1 MIPARVASIY
11 GRSRARVAALRPWTV
26 GLAMGLLAF
35 CLVGTGSA
43 WFLARDRGELLS
55 RSSANLASSSVI
67 GANFVERTIGTLDV
81 VVSIG
86 LEAYASG
93 ELSLDDLGGW
103 LSKRAP
109 GAEQLKA
116 LNDHA
121 IAGHDGRIIYAA
133 NPGAIG
139 VNVADRPYFTVHRDG
154 KAQGIYIGKPV
165 RSRAA
170 PHRRIVPLSWALR
183 DSRGEFIGV
192 VTVVASWRLYAEVF
206 DRLRTDPDQLVGLL
220 EPEGRVYALD
230 LHHWGDTETE
240 PYHPHFLER
249 LGALPADQPKVQII
263 GDEIVAQ
270 AQVKGFHL
278 RVFTSLPIAT
288 VLRPWWMLCYLISGA
303 TLAISLGT
311 GLLFGLL
318 QRHFHALRL
327 MVASARTAQE
337 RAEAGERA
345 KAQFLAAMSHEI
357 RTPMTGVLGMAD
369 LLSAESLEPR
379 QRGYVQAIRTS
390 GRHLLSVINDV
401 LDFSRAD
408 ADGLV
413 LEHVDFASAQMM
425 EQIRSIMAP
434 QARDRGLT
442 LEFQIDGSVPGTLH
456 GDPTR
461 LRQILVNLIGN
472 GLKFTSQGGV
482 VVGWTCTSEGAGQCR
497 CRLEVRDTGIGIPV
511 ERRADLFQAFTQ
523 VDLSTTRKYGGS
535 GLGLA
540 ICRQLVEAMGGRIG
554 IESEPGKG
562 SLFWFEVTLEESDAP
577 VSEAVAGEV
586 DAIRPLRILVA
597 EDVEIN
603 RDLLRAML
611 GRDGHHVTM
620 VENGQE
626 AVAAVAAQPFD
637 VVLMDMQMPMMD
649 GIEATRRI
657 RTLPTPT
664 GQVPIVA
671 LTANVMESEREHCLQ
686 AGMDRV
692 LTKPID
698 WPELSR
704 MLSELA
710 VEAPAATASAGFPE
724 KPQVLMAEPEPRAS
738 DLLDRSRIEDLGKI
752 TGRDRLQGFLRSA
765 LASAENLLA
774 EMTAHRDD
782 QAEIVKI
789 AHRLAG
795 TAPSVGLA
803 RIGAIAREI
812 EHRALGGGPIEPSLD
827 VLQEALA
834 ATRAELERSGLL
846 TSS

>member
-1 MIPARVASIY
+1 
-11 GRSRARVAALRPWTV
+11 
-26 GLAMGLLAF
+26 
-35 CLVGTGSA
+35 
-43 WFLARDRGELLS
+43 
-55 RSSANLASSSVI
+55 
-67 GANFVERTIGTLDV
+67 
-81 VVSIG
+81 
-86 LEAYASG
+86 
-93 ELSLDDLGGW
+93 
-103 LSKRAP
+103 
-109 GAEQLKA
+109 
-116 LNDHA
+116 
-121 IAGHDGRIIYAA
+121 
-133 NPGAIG
+133 
-139 VNVADRPYFTVHRDG
+139 
-154 KAQGIYIGKPV
+154 
-165 RSRAA
+165 
-170 PHRRIVPLSWALR
+170 
-183 DSRGEFIGV
+183 
-192 VTVVASWRLYAEVF
+192 
-206 DRLRTDPDQLVGLL
+206 
-220 EPEGRVYALD
+220 
-230 LHHWGDTETE
+230 
-240 PYHPHFLER
+240 
-249 LGALPADQPKVQII
+249 
-263 GDEIVAQ
+263 
-270 AQVKGFHL
+270 
-278 RVFTSLPIAT
+278 
-288 VLRPWWMLCYLISGA
+288 
-303 TLAISLGT
+303 
-311 GLLFGLL
+311 
-318 QRHFHALRL
+318 
-327 MVASARTAQE
+327 
-337 RAEAGERA
+337 
-345 KAQFLAAMSHEI
+345 
-357 RTPMTGVLGMAD
+357 
-369 LLSAESLEPR
+369 
-379 QRGYVQAIRTS
+379 
-390 GRHLLSVINDV
+390 
-401 LDFSRAD
+401 
-408 ADGLV
+408 
-413 LEHVDFASAQMM
+413 
-425 EQIRSIMAP
+425 
-434 QARDRGLT
+434 
-442 LEFQIDGSVPGTLH
+442 
-456 GDPTR
+456 
-461 LRQILVNLIGN
+461 
-472 GLKFTSQGGV
+472 